1 MASGTYGTTRPAFIT
16 PDDAEVYYN
25 YKPKRST
32 EDSNFKSFKKLDSN
46 TILSNAEFEGGDLPT
61 TILTGMYTI
70 KLPLDQFGQPG
81 IYTVYIKPKE
91 VLCSIDKIG
100 ALSAFPDVRGI
111 VLNLPT
117 DIKDATGYRVEYFDE
132 TGNREDFFRIV
143 TSCGRVEP
151 ISQNLTSSFSD
162 SIGYRYN
169 NSASLSFL
177 TVTPSSSTDFNAND
191 VPFIGKPSQRIVL
204 VNTKFNP
211 IALELEV
218 VEHDAETISYMLEG
232 DQLRTLDNGLVT
244 TFNFN
249 NEIYTQSE
257 HFTLKNQYTG
267 EPVHEGKVHKRDN
280 IDFTQSHD
288 ILEST

>member
-32 EDSNFKSFKKLDSN
+32 EDGNFKSFKKLDSN

-61 TILTGMYTI
+61 NKLTGMYTI

-91 VLCSIDKIG
+91 VLCTIDKIG

-117 DIKDATGYRVEYFDE
+117 NIKDATGYRVEYFDE

-143 TSCGRVEP
+143 TSCGKVEP

-191 VPFIGKPSQRIVL
+191 VPFIGKPSQQIVL

-232 DQLRTLDNGLVT
+232 DQLRALDRGIIT
-244 TFNFN
+244 TYNFN
-249 NEIYTQSE
+249 NEIYMQAE
-257 HFTLKNQYTG
+257 HASLKDSYTNNYVF
-267 EPVHEGKVHKRDN
+267 EYRKNKKDN
-280 IDFTQSHD
+280 VDFSQSHD
-288 ILEST
+288 IITNA